1 MHPVSEALRPVLGR
15 ASWLVRHGYGSFVTM
30 EFGQPHVEVG
40 KPLML
45 PVAIAGAPAKT
56 PRRLASVHGEWHLWI
71 YCCEWSLQLENAEL
85 AHSESDDITMN
96 RALAVLNGQELQTA
110 DIEAADGR
118 TTFTFD
124 LGCCLLTYPAP
135 PGSYDS
141 LAEQWKLLSR
151 SGPALTVLSIRED
164 GKYSINDGH
173 EKRRDQHWRP
183 IATQVRAR
191 VA

>member
-15 ASWLVRHGYGSFVTM
+15 ASWLVRHGHGSFVTM
-30 EFGQPHVEVG
+30 EFGQPHVDVG

-45 PVAIAGAPAKT
+45 PVDIAGAPART
-56 PRRLASVHGEWHLWI
+56 LRRLASVHGQWHLWI

-85 AHSESDDITMN
+85 AHSESDDTTMN

-124 LGCCLLTYPAP
+124 LGCSLLTYPAP
-135 PGSYDS
+135 PGTYDS

-151 SGPALTVLSIRED
+151 SRGALTVLSIRED
-164 GKYSINDGH
+164 GKYSITDGNG
-173 EKRRDQHWRP
+173 KPGDQRWLP
-183 IATQVRAR
+183 IAAPVRAR
-191 VA
+191 IA